1 MAPKK
6 PSKAK
11 TNGKGKSPSQKKPN
25 GKRLT
30 LKQRRFVQAYT
41 DPKGEGFG
49 NATKAAELS
58 GYEGDS
64 GSTQLS
70 VQGHHNLR
78 KPKIERE
85 IENALIAGG
94 VTPEVKTRVLRE
106 AMDANIVKVFC
117 PKDGELVYA
126 DPLVDHQS
134 RLKAVE
140 LAGRI
145 TGDFLPNQVIE
156 RRETL
161 IQQQNILI
169 VPPQQADNPSQDT
182 GPVIRQLED

>member
-6 PSKAK
+6 L
-11 TNGKGKSPSQKKPN
+11 TNGKLKGNGKSVSQKQPN

-58 GYEGDS
+58 GYEGDT
-64 GSTQLS
+64 GSTQLG
-70 VQGHHNLR
+70 VRGHEAVNNS
-78 KPKIERE
+78 KVARE
-85 IENALIAGG
+85 IERALIAGG
-94 VTPEVKTRVLRE
+94 VTSEVKTRVLRE

-117 PKDGELVYA
+117 PKDGDLVYA

-161 IQQQNILI
+161 IMQQNVLI
-169 VPPQQADNPSQDT
+169 VPPQAAE
-182 GPVIRQLED
+182 PVASEQVVRQLED

>member
-1 MAPKK
+1 MAAKK
-6 PSKAK
+6 KAYGNK
-11 TNGKGKSPSQKKPN
+11 SNGKGRTTTLTKPD
-25 GKRLT
+25 GRKISRK
-30 LKQRRFVQAYT
+30 LKPRQRAFVAEYT
-41 DPKGEGFG
+41 NPEGENFS
-49 NATKAAELS
+49 NATKSALAAGYSEKAAADI
-58 GYEGDS
+58 GYEN
-64 GSTQLS
+64 TK
-70 VQGHHNLR
+70 
-78 KPKIERE
+78 KPEISRE
-85 IENALIAGG
+85 IERALEEGG
-94 VTPEVKTRVLRE
+94 VTAETKVRVLRE

-126 DPLVDHQS
+126 DPLVDHQA

-169 VPPQQADNPSQDT
+169 VPPQAAEPADSER
-182 GPVIRQLED
+182 VVRQLED